1 MDRGALH
8 QRPLELSLSPSVG
21 CARPALPAVQ
31 MVLGNAR
38 PVQRDD
44 VYKLHESRSRDRPE
58 RGAAWTTDTSA
69 PALRSADGNR
79 EVASADLKSAA
90 CFKNRQ
96 CWSKRVGKVVV
107 RQLHRFRVRIVQPY
121 SPVDTNVLPNTRFP
135 GSHTVTRVSPH
146 NAKSIGPT
154 GFAPLTDVPSAE
166 RDVQTAEHATCI
178 AICRIYAINAMR
190 PNNNVTCASITT
202 RHRPTLAFGV

>member
-1 MDRGALH
+1 
-8 QRPLELSLSPSVG
+8 
-21 CARPALPAVQ
+21 

-135 GSHTVTRVSPH
+135 GSHTVTRVFPPQRQVDRS
-146 NAKSIGPT
+146 NRFCTADIC
-154 GFAPLTDVPSAE
+154 AQRRE

>member
-1 MDRGALH
+1 M
-8 QRPLELSLSPSVG
+8 PLVIIVVNGPRCTAPEAIRALSLSPSVG
-21 CARPALPAVQ
+21 CARPSLPAVQ

-121 SPVDTNVLPNTRFP
+121 SPVDTNVHPNTRFP
-135 GSHTVTRVSPH
+135 GSHTVTRVFPPQRQVDRSNRFCTADRCAQRRERRADCRTCDMYSNMPH
-146 NAKSIGPT
+146 LCDKC
-154 GFAPLTDVPSAE
+154 
-166 RDVQTAEHATCI
+166 HAT
-178 AICRIYAINAMR
+178 
-190 PNNNVTCASITT
+190 
-202 RHRPTLAFGV
+202 